1 MEDKASLSGDE
12 PKRGATGMD
21 AYLESRF
28 GPIEGVAVVERAQI
42 VDDRGKVAHMLRC
55 DDAVFE
61 AFGEVYFSWVNPG
74 KVKAWHLHKQMTLN
88 YTCPY
93 GSVTLVLYDDR
104 AGSPTRGNLMA
115 LVLSPEQY
123 RLVKV
128 PPEVWNGFSCGADYP
143 SLVCNC
149 ATIPHDPAEIVLLPP
164 DDPTVPYDWA
174 TGALH
179 LVKQEPGQC

>member
-1 MEDKASLSGDE
+1 MDDKTGLSAGRVEGTSTD
-12 PKRGATGMD
+12 MD
-21 AYLESRF
+21 ASLESRF

-42 VDDRGKVAHMLRC
+42 VDDRGRIAHMLRS
-55 DDAVFE
+55 DDPLFD

-74 KVKAWHLHKQMTLN
+74 KVKAWHLHQQMTLN
-88 YTCPY
+88 YACPY
-93 GSVTLVLYDDR
+93 GSVTLVLYDER
-104 AGSPTRGNLMA
+104 PGSPTRGNVME

-149 ATIPHDPAEIVLLPP
+149 ATIPHDPDEIVRLPP
-164 DDPTVPYDWA
+164 DDPSSPYDWA
-174 TGALH
+174 TGALRPVR
-179 LVKQEPGQC
+179 LE